1 MKDKKAFIIFLND
14 ASDQQLLC
22 ILKILAKEQLQTI
35 IEIIYNVLHGVCT
48 ISDINKSILTKHKK
62 LIRKIVSRRSTLTKR
77 KKLLFKSRKILP
89 IFFKP
94 TLIMSRELILI
105 PKLRYETLIKNEE
118 STPEKLED
126 KSNTVEQ
133 NEKLIKNEESNNKT
147 NTVEQNASQANDD
160 LQILKTK
167 KRTKIKNVTILQIG
181 VGKSYIN
188 MKPNKFFN
196 LVNKTKELTLKNKWL
211 SFPI

>member
-1 MKDKKAFIIFLND
+1 L
-14 ASDQQLLC
+14 
-22 ILKILAKEQLQTI
+22 
-35 IEIIYNVLHGVCT
+35 
-48 ISDINKSILTKHKK
+48 
-62 LIRKIVSRRSTLTKR
+62 
-77 KKLLFKSRKILP
+77 
-89 IFFKP
+89 FKP

-133 NEKLIKNEESNNKT
+133 NEKLMKNEESNNKT
-147 NTVEQNASQANDD
+147 NTVEQNVSQANDD
-160 LQILKTK
+160 SQILKTK
-167 KRTKIKNVTILQIG
+167 RRRTKIKNVTSLQKG

-196 LVNKTKELTLKNKWL
+196 LENKTKELTSKNKWL
-211 SFPI
+211 AFPI